1 MIHTL
6 IKKIV
11 LYDDKIEIYYNYTD
25 PIQPGGS
32 SPKDSHRLF
41 FIIGGSNLLHPAAP
55 NKKSTLYGCFFV
67 CVVSAARTVS
77 PQESSLFLYCIAGG
91 VRARRALRQ
100 RRKPRPAAPNRNS
113 LNRSA
118 YLTVNELQITVLFQ
132 QEPRS

>member
-25 PIQPGGS
+25 PIKPGGS

-55 NKKSTLYGCFFV
+55 NKK
-67 CVVSAARTVS
+67 
-77 PQESSLFLYCIAGG
+77 
-91 VRARRALRQ
+91 
-100 RRKPRPAAPNRNS
+100 APFR
-113 LNRSA
+113 
-118 YLTVNELQITVLFQ
+118 VLFI
-132 QEPRS
+132 ENKNPNGAAA